1 MGSSERFE
9 RIAGV
14 AERHVESGALSGV
27 EWKILRRG
35 TVWAAGRYGLADGL
49 NGVGMPERPIYRI
62 FSMTKPVVSAVAMML
77 LEQGRLRLF
86 EPLAAYLPEFRDMEV
101 LQADGS
107 VVPAGVITIE
117 HLLTHRAGLSYG
129 FLLDC
134 PVGELYRE
142 ADLRDAKVSLAE
154 FVRRVA
160 ALPLAFQPGSA
171 WRYSVAT
178 DVLGRVLEVVLGK
191 DLQDILQ
198 TELLQPLAMED
209 TGFSVPIEKRERLMA
224 MFGVSNLD
232 ESMLYDDQ
240 PQILI
245 PVDMKAEHP
254 CDDLAFCRGGMGL
267 FSTVEDYAVM
277 AQFLQTGVTPHGER
291 LLSAKSIEMLWTDRI
306 PEAQKPLMIGPF
318 ALSGYGW
325 GLAGRVM
332 VDMGQALVPSE
343 TGECGWAGAAS
354 TFFWIDNKN
363 DLIGVVMT
371 QYIGS
376 KVPIG
381 EDFLTAVYQALDD

>member
-14 AERHVESGALSGV
+14 AKRHVDSGALSGV
-27 EWKILRRG
+27 EWKILREG
-35 TVWAAGRYGLADGL
+35 AVWAAGAYGLADGL
-49 NGVGMPERPIYRI
+49 NRVEMAERPIYRI
-62 FSMTKPVVSAVAMML
+62 FSMTKPVVSAVAMIL
-77 LEQGRLRLF
+77 LEKGRLRLF
-86 EPLAAYLPEFRDMEV
+86 EPLATYLPEFCNMEV

-107 VVPAGVITIE
+107 VVPAGAITIE

-134 PVGELYRE
+134 PVGELYRK
-142 ADLRDAKVSLAE
+142 AGLRDAKVSLAE

-160 ALPLAFQPGSA
+160 ALPLAFQPGTA

-178 DVLGRVLEVVLGK
+178 DVLGRVLEVILGK
-191 DLQDILQ
+191 DLPDILQ
-198 TELLQPLAMED
+198 SEILLPLGMKD
-209 TGFSVPIEKRERLMA
+209 TGFSVPLAKRERMMA

-254 CDDLAFCRGGMGL
+254 CDDPAFCRGGMGL
-267 FSTVEDYAVM
+267 FSTIEDYTLM
-277 AQFLQTGVTPHGER
+277 ARFLQTGVTPLGER
-291 LLSAKSIEMLWTDRI
+291 LLSTKSVEMLWTDRI

-332 VDMGQALVPSE
+332 VDLGQAHVPSE
-343 TGECGWAGAAS
+343 IGECGWAGAAS

-381 EDFLTAVYQALDD
+381 EDFLTAVYQALDG